1 MNWREMVQCC
11 FVDMNELEQ
20 AAVEKWLAHNSLDT
34 LFEREMPE
42 SGDTVVPTQ
51 PVPRGRRRGRRVHRH
66 KHAAQQPHHLAL
78 RVPRRC
84 GPVARPHRHRRTR
97 TARQQ
102 TQQQPQQVQQQQQH
116 SQPLCSTA
124 PATSTQL

>member
-1 MNWREMVQCC
+1 MDWREVVQRC

-34 LFEREMPE
+34 LLEREMPE

-51 PVPRGRRRGRRVHRH
+51 LVPRGCCRGRRVHRH

-84 GPVARPHRHRRTR
+84 CDPSPALTGIAVPAPL
-97 TARQQ
+97 AIN
-102 TQQQPQQVQQQQQH
+102 QPQQD
-116 SQPLCSTA
+116 PTTYTTLCSAA